1 MRTLPDVKEETAIAP
16 APMPPRSAL
25 SRVAERVVRATGDRR
40 IMAGVTVLALVIYL
54 WHSLQAIDYP
64 WYDEAYYFYRALRL
78 TAGDFATAG
87 VRGMGA
93 SPLYIVYYAGWYTL
107 LHTWRLFPLMFA
119 TGMLLLGM
127 GCYLLLSRF
136 LHPALAWGLALFTVF
151 AAAPVVPQ
159 NGLYY
164 TGAGLLWMSL
174 SLLGKRAIS
183 RGLAALCVLATA
195 YMRPD
200 FLGVALLLL
209 ALLAVYEWRQIRA
222 LPARDVQIR
231 RASRVALWYLPV
243 VCGLLLTLV
252 GALHAADSA
261 QRVDGAIPWSYNAYL
276 SVNDPQ
282 VFQGMNSLAQPFTLF
297 EHDFGP
303 VEPQTLPNTL
313 LAMARHPDKTAP
325 YLNWELGRLSGAFSA
340 ATFTAWGYQYSTTQQ
355 PPFWDALVNGNLTRL
370 FWLGVVEFALLAWA
384 CRFALKRR
392 GLYERLPL
400 RRDTPALLGIL
411 SLSALVPWLVL
422 INPEQR
428 FWMTYP
434 LVLLPFGIGVTAIAG
449 WLVLRLPAHLRPLP
463 VRWAPVAGV
472 LLMLLFLPH
481 PWMVNVARPHEATIT
496 FIRQHVPQHSTITGA
511 PLLSY
516 TYYLAGEGYQLDALE
531 ATSFQPSPL
540 VQVEQYDPHLR
551 YVLLTDLFPRSVYDG
566 WFADWHRAYPTRTW
580 KLVAQQASPWLRL
593 YELQDSSN
601 SPPGTSSTS
610 ANSSP

>member
-1 MRTLPDVKEETAIAP
+1 MRTLPEVREKVRDARLPSRQGLDRVVD
-16 APMPPRSAL
+16 
-25 SRVAERVVRATGDRR
+25 RVARAAGDRR
-40 IMAGVTVLALVIYL
+40 IMAGMTILALVIYL
-54 WHSLQAIDYP
+54 WHSLQTIDYP

-78 TAGDFATAG
+78 LAGDYASADIHSIG
-87 VRGMGA
+87 S
-93 SPLYIVYYAGWYTL
+93 SPLYIFYYAGWYSL
-107 LHTWRLFPLMFA
+107 LHTWQLFPLLFA
-119 TGMLLLGM
+119 TGMLLLGL

-136 LHPALAWGLALFTVF
+136 LHPALAWALALFAVF

-183 RGLAALCVLATA
+183 RGLAAFGVLATA
-195 YMRPD
+195 FLRPD

-209 ALLAVYEWRQIRA
+209 LLLAVYEWRQIRV
-222 LPARDVQIR
+222 LPGRDARIR
-231 RASRVALWYLPV
+231 QTSRVALCYLPV
-243 VCGLLLTLV
+243 LLGLLFAVVLTLSAP
-252 GALHAADSA
+252 GDA

-303 VEPQTLPNTL
+303 VNPQTLPQTL

-340 ATFTAWGYQYSTTQQ
+340 ATFTAWSYQYSTTQQ
-355 PPFWDALVNGNLTRL
+355 SGFWTALVNGNLTRF
-370 FWLGVVEFALLAWA
+370 FWLCVIEFAVLAWA
-384 CRFALKRR
+384 CRFALKRG
-392 GLYERLPL
+392 GLYARLPL
-400 RRDTPALLGIL
+400 RHNTPALLGIL
-411 SLSALVPWLVL
+411 SLTALVPWLAL

-434 LVLLPFGIGVTAIAG
+434 LVLLPFGIGLTAIAG
-449 WLVLRLPAHLRPLP
+449 WLVLRLPAHLRPIP

-472 LLMLLFLPH
+472 LLILIFLPH
-481 PWMVNVARPHEATIT
+481 PWVNSVPRPHNATIL
-496 FIRQHVPQHSTITGA
+496 FIRQHVPEYSTITGA

-516 TYYLAGEGYQLDALE
+516 TYYLAGEDYQLDALE

-551 YVLLTDLFPRSVYDG
+551 YVLLTDLFPQSVYNG
-566 WFADWHRAYPTRTW
+566 WFADWHRTYPKRTW
-580 KLVAQQASPWLRL
+580 TLVAQQASPWLQL
-593 YELQDSSN
+593 YELQDSS
-601 SPPGTSSTS
+601 SPALPP
-610 ANSSP
+610 ASP